1 MDQSPLATTKPQRSV
16 DHRYENILLLGIQ
29 RAPSPSESIG
39 SSGYY
44 SSLFGNGGGSNQ
56 TMNVAGGHGQS
67 PAYCVGPQRNTSSP
81 YGCGPISNPS
91 QIGSLPFARAQS
103 CEPISR
109 IRSGSGSS
117 VGMGFGYVN
126 QEIIEAEKRKRQKQK
141 LDLIKDQLE
150 CARNFRPLLSPRVHM
165 SGTPLQPLKAHQLA
179 RGGDIPVIK
188 WKQKGAKSNSKEAC
202 GSIGESQL

>member
-29 RAPSPSESIG
+29 QAPSPSESIG
-39 SSGYY
+39 SNGYY

-91 QIGSLPFARAQS
+91 QIGSLPFARAQ
-103 CEPISR
+103 R
-109 IRSGSGSS
+109 IRSESGSS
-117 VGMGFGYVN
+117 VGMRFGYVN
-126 QEIIEAEKRKRQKQK
+126 QEIIEAEKRKRQK
-141 LDLIKDQLE
+141 
-150 CARNFRPLLSPRVHM
+150 
-165 SGTPLQPLKAHQLA
+165 
-179 RGGDIPVIK
+179 
-188 WKQKGAKSNSKEAC
+188 
-202 GSIGESQL
+202 